1 VIAALKKETFGSLFL
16 HQVNRYGPSGRKR
29 QWQENGA
36 VIAALP
42 PYSGNALPLFCRCRP
57 LIARKPLICGAGEAG
72 TLIAL

>member
-16 HQVNRYGPSGRKR
+16 HQINRYGPSVRKR

-36 VIAALP
+36 VLAALSLR
-42 PYSGNALPLFCRCRP
+42 SGNALPLFCRCRP
-57 LIARKPLICGAGEAG
+57 PIARKPLIYGAGEAG